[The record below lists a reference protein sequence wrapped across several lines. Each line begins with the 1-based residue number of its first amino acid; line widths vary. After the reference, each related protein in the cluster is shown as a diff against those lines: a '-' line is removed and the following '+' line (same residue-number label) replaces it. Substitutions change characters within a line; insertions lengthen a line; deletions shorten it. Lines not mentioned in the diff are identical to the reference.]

1 MTRPTGTQTG
11 DVLIA
16 SIVNA
21 GTTSGGTPAAVTTVP
36 AGWTL
41 VKPAVV
47 SGGTQT
53 SVYTRTAAAADPTSW
68 TFTFAATVKSAGA
81 ITAYSGAAAVPVDV
95 SATLSN
101 PSGTTATAPTVTTT
115 GTNRTVVAIYG
126 FSTNTLTAAVTAP
139 IVKRL
144 DKPASASAPTVA
156 LTVVDRPVGPGATGT
171 TVVTAVTAARSA
183 AVTIALTPATVAG
196 TVSQTTSNVYD
207 IDRQRILRK
216 DPDGAVTLYLGGH
229 MELRKPAGNGAE
241 ATTTYYSI
249 AGTTVA
255 VRTPS
260 TLDWLLGDEHASA
273 STTIDANTGT
283 VRRQYYTPYG
293 DNRATTTNG
302 TTGGNLP
309 TNHNYLNQT
318 RDTTTGLNYLN
329 NRYLDSSTGTFL
341 SVDPLVAKTGQAYLY
356 AGGNPTTYS
365 DPTGL
370 EPNGGSQSCQVH
382 SKYCKTAP
390 PPQEPPGPRKAPS
403 SPARRGCD
411 CDRQA
416 FDPNSIRSFDD
427 LAVAIDL
434 GYVERVKV
442 PTSPLNMYLR
452 LAGSFSMLD
461 RQDRP
466 SVVSDLSEMIST
478 DLGGALPFDI
488 GSTIGSEE
496 LRLLAFSGEA
506 THGRLTGID
515 KFEDHHSL
523 HLSAFVVER
532 RFTSGINLGVNAAS
546 DDPTAQFELSLGT
559 STYSTY
565 EVYGFDEGPPREEM
579 FRAETFASIVVRAS

>member
-1 MTRPTGTQTG
+1 MT
-11 DVLIA
+11 IA
-16 SIVNA
+16 QRCPGRCCV
-21 GTTSGGTPAAVTTVP
+21 
-36 AGWTL
+36 
-41 VKPAVV
+41 
-47 SGGTQT
+47 
-53 SVYTRTAAAADPTSW
+53 
-68 TFTFAATVKSAGA
+68 
-81 ITAYSGAAAVPVDV
+81 
-95 SATLSN
+95 
-101 PSGTTATAPTVTTT
+101 
-115 GTNRTVVAIYG
+115 YG

-329 NRYLDSSTGTFL
+329 NRYHDASTGTFL
-341 SVDPLVAKTGQAYLY
+341 SVDPLIAVTGQAYLY
-356 AGGNPTTYS
+356 GNGNPTTYS
-365 DPTGL
+365 DPRGL
-370 EPNGGSQSCQVH
+370 EAKGPEPDA
-382 SKYCKTAP
+382 KTSA
-390 PPQEPPGPRKAPS
+390 A
-403 SPARRGCD
+403 ARRSWG
-411 CDRQA
+411 R
-416 FDPNSIRSFDD
+416 
-427 LAVAIDL
+427 
-434 GYVERVKV
+434 
-442 PTSPLNMYLR
+442 LR
-452 LAGSFSMLD
+452 LRSRRSPCRLQGRVRTGVSCLG
-461 RQDRP
+461 RP
-466 SVVSDLSEMIST
+466 VLVAYPRRGTTRRANCS
-478 DLGGALPFDI
+478 
-488 GSTIGSEE
+488 
-496 LRLLAFSGEA
+496 
-506 THGRLTGID
+506 
-515 KFEDHHSL
+515 KFWT
-523 HLSAFVVER
+523 
-532 RFTSGINLGVNAAS
+532 TS
-546 DDPTAQFELSLGT
+546 
-559 STYSTY
+559 
-565 EVYGFDEGPPREEM
+565 
-579 FRAETFASIVVRAS
+579 VVRAQPYRTAGTLSQQVRTLSPRWSGSCAGEARTESTPSRLRSIRAMSGPRWRRCCRGTPGH